1 MNVLKPHK
9 KLAVLSAL
17 LEGCSIRA
25 TSNVF
30 SEVLSKALADHLGFA
45 MFLGTIHKGRNQL
58 YRTYEAGKEDPGWF
72 TLWQNIDHSLKIE
85 DDAATLML
93 EQAMRSRS
101 RPWSKRSRSSGGT
114 RSARWS

>member
-45 MFLGTIHKGRNQL
+45 MFLGTIKRAGTSSVGHTRRGR
-58 YRTYEAGKEDPGWF
+58 RIRGG
-72 TLWQNIDHSLKIE
+72 
-85 DDAATLML
+85 
-93 EQAMRSRS
+93 SRS
-101 RPWSKRSRSSGGT
+101 GRTST
-114 RSARWS
+114 TH